1 MKFLTIIL
9 LLSSFVTVLLIVNHY
24 AGYTTISNDYLFL
37 SLIVTALCQVIF
49 ALHTRKRRLQKV
61 KK

>member
-1 MKFLTIIL
+1 MKLLTITL
-9 LLSSFVTVLLIVNHY
+9 LISSIVTVLLIVNHY
-24 AGYTTISNDYLFL
+24 VAYTAISNDYLFI
-37 SLIVTALCQVIF
+37 SVIVTALCQVIF